1 MRCSGP
7 TRAASVHDVIDET
20 AETPDLD
27 AGEQTAAVEIDLDAI
42 ERDLDDV
49 HTALGRLDD
58 GSYWTDEVT
67 GEPIPDQVLA
77 DLPTARRAT

>member
-1 MRCSGP
+1 MTDSTHLTDPTSSSGGVAP
-7 TRAASVHDVIDET
+7 HTPAPLPGLERDDV
-20 AETPDLD
+20 DLD
-27 AGEQTAAVEIDLDAI
+27 AV

-77 DLPTARRAT
+77 DHPTARRAT